1 VPPRA
6 AHRLSYLYQESHNA
20 SAACPNHRWE
30 LHLSA
35 VDSTPNALEVDLSA
49 ASLADVQL
57 CVELYNCSFGIVE
70 CPTPSMRSLG
80 CQRYSHCV
88 LTAY

>member
-1 VPPRA
+1 MPPRA
-6 AHRLSYLYQESHNA
+6 AHRLSYLYQEAHNA

-80 CQRYSHCV
+80 CQWYSDCV
-88 LTAY
+88 STAY